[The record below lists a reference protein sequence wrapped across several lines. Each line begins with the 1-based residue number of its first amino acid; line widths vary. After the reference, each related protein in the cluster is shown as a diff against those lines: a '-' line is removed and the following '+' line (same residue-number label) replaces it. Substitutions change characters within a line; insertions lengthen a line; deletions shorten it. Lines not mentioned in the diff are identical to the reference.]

1 MEFEE
6 VFKNRVYALLRERN
20 LEKAKNLLER
30 EIEEDSKNFK
40 NYELLGDIYLEKEEE
55 DKALENYEKA
65 FEMLKDREK
74 GIGLLPLIYKV
85 KRIKGESPD
94 VNVELAR
101 LFMNHGLKKQFENT
115 FMNYLKGLI
124 NSKNKEEGINFIENL
139 FEDEP
144 TRNEF
149 LFYFLSNFGEG
160 NEFLQKAIEGHKAE
174 GNKAVVEKLKG
185 FTSGGGIDVG
195 KLKEVINIEGIE
207 ERKLE
212 PQGTLELAELL
223 DNIGSKEEALNE
235 YFSSIYSFIVEGND
249 IEKCKEIMEKIKQ
262 LGVEDPRIEKVE
274 EFLNNPPTGTAEID
288 SEKINEII
296 KSRIDEIVDENTENL
311 KELARAFSESFL
323 HSESVK
329 IFEDL
334 IERNVDIKD
343 VLEYYLYSLYE
354 TGEYEKII
362 ELPGDVPED
371 KESVVDFFK
380 GLAYEKLG
388 ETNKALEILNE
399 IYEKSPDF
407 MDIEERLRKLKGEEI
422 VEKAVEEEVEKV
434 AVVEEP
440 EEIIEEVVE
449 EFKEEVPERVVEPV
463 PEKKEKK
470 GLNERIAIIY

>member
-1 MEFEE
+1 
-6 VFKNRVYALLRERN
+6 
-20 LEKAKNLLER
+20 
-30 EIEEDSKNFK
+30 
-40 NYELLGDIYLEKEEE
+40 
-55 DKALENYEKA
+55 
-65 FEMLKDREK
+65 
-74 GIGLLPLIYKV
+74 
-85 KRIKGESPD
+85 
-94 VNVELAR
+94 
-101 LFMNHGLKKQFENT
+101 
-115 FMNYLKGLI
+115 
-124 NSKNKEEGINFIENL
+124 
-139 FEDEP
+139 
-144 TRNEF
+144 
-149 LFYFLSNFGEG
+149 
-160 NEFLQKAIEGHKAE
+160 
-174 GNKAVVEKLKG
+174 
-185 FTSGGGIDVG
+185 
-195 KLKEVINIEGIE
+195 
-207 ERKLE
+207 
-212 PQGTLELAELL
+212 
-223 DNIGSKEEALNE
+223 
-235 YFSSIYSFIVEGND
+235 
-249 IEKCKEIMEKIKQ
+249 
-262 LGVEDPRIEKVE
+262 
-274 EFLNNPPTGTAEID
+274 
-288 SEKINEII
+288 
-296 KSRIDEIVDENTENL
+296 VDENTENL